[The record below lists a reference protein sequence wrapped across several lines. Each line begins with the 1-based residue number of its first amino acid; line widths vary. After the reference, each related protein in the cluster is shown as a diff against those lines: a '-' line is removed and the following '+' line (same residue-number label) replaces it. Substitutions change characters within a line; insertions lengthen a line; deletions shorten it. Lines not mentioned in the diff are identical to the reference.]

1 MIVFPLSSGLF
12 AYFQLFNFQRAF
24 VLRQLVYTITSHP
37 LCQHLFSTFFKNFQK
52 FHILLGVSRL
62 LFVTASLYYHFRY
75 PFVNT
80 FFSLFFEFLF
90 SFTGQPALQTQRK
103 AYRFLMQPYILYA
116 VLTFCL
122 LFFVP
127 SRFIMKL

>member
-12 AYFQLFNFQRAF
+12 VYFQLFNFQRAF
-24 VLRQLVYTITSHP
+24 VLRQLVYTITSYP
-37 LCQHLFSTFFKNFQK
+37 LCQHLFSTFLKSFQK
-52 FHILLGVSRL
+52 FHILLSVSRL
-62 LFVTASLYYHFRY
+62 WFVTALLYYHFRL

-80 FFSLFFEFLF
+80 FFHYFLNFLF

-103 AYRFLMQPYILYA
+103 AYRCLMQPYILYA
-116 VLTFCL
+116 FLTFYL